1 MAKLKELSLAKWNQM
16 VETFHEESDRG
27 AAILAGSFAEHALA
41 QYLKFRIR
49 DKKLADKLFDGMGP
63 LSSFSQRISIAFA
76 FDLINAELY
85 KDLDIIRKIR
95 NHFAHHPLDATFKT
109 VEIKQLCEK
118 LSTFQHTSAEQHP
131 KPGDQH
137 RVTYLLSCG
146 FASGSLLDEIES
158 AEAKAA

>member
-1 MAKLKELSLAKWNQM
+1 MAKKKELSIGELNQM

-49 DKKLADKLFDGMGP
+49 DKEVAKKLFNGMGP
-63 LSSFSQRISIAFA
+63 LSSFYQCISIAYA
-76 FDLINAELY
+76 FDLITTEKYN
-85 KDLDIIRKIR
+85 DFDIIRDVR
-95 NHFAHHPLDATFKT
+95 NHFAHHPLDTTFNTEEVK
-109 VEIKQLCEK
+109 KLCEK
-118 LSTFQHTSAEQHP
+118 LSMFKHTSPEQHP
-131 KPGDQH
+131 KPGNRH

>member
-1 MAKLKELSLAKWNQM
+1 MAKKKELSIGELNQM

-63 LSSFSQRISIAFA
+63 LSSFSQCISIAFA
-76 FDLINAELY
+76 FDLITAAQY
-85 KDLDIIRKIR
+85 KDLEKIRKIR
-95 NHFAHHPLDATFKT
+95 NHFAHHPLDTTFKT
-109 VEIKQLCEK
+109 DEVKKLCVE
-118 LSTFQHTSAEQHP
+118 LSMFNQTNP
-131 KPGDQH
+131 KESSESDDH
-137 RVTYLLSCG
+137 LRVTYLLSCG
-146 FASGSLLDEIES
+146 FTSGSLLDEIES